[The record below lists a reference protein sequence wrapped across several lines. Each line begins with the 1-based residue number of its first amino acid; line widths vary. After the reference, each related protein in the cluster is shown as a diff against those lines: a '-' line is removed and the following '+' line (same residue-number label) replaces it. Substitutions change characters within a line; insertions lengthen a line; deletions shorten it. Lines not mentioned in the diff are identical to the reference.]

1 MAISKLAHE
10 MLLNN
15 NYTVMNNKVIKH
27 ITIHHCA
34 VVNASVLGIYK
45 TFNNTE
51 RQASSNYF
59 IDSYGDIYC
68 FVDESNRA
76 WTSGNAQNDSES
88 ITIEVSNDSTVEW
101 HVSDEAYN
109 SLIKLCADICNRY
122 NLTANFDDTASA
134 TFNLHRH
141 FQATECPGKYLYE
154 HMLDIVDSVNNLV
167 DCEYFNIIDD
177 IECYYKVYNDKK
189 WHVAKH
195 DDNIIKIEA
204 NTYITA
210 IAFKCKRGELEY
222 SVSTLQSGWYPAVYS
237 KNFNL
242 CDDIYGYAGYNNEA
256 IDCIQILYLT
266 DDKDISQ
273 KGYFYAKYRV
283 KTFNFCDFFD
293 YQIDDIFDVNKKMD
307 GYAGLKNNAISAF
320 ELEITNYY

>member
-15 NYTVMNNKVIKH
+15 NYTAMNNKVIKH

-34 VVNASVLGIYK
+34 VVNANVLGIYK
-45 TFNNTE
+45 TFNNPQ

-59 IDSYGDIYC
+59 IDSAGKIYC
-68 FVDESNRA
+68 FVDECNRA

-122 NLTANFDDTASA
+122 NITANFDDTAMA

-154 HMLDIVDSVNNLV
+154 HMFDIVDSVNNLV
-167 DCEYFNIIDD
+167 ECEYFNIIND
-177 IECYYKVYNDKK
+177 IECYYKIYNDNNWYIAKK
-189 WHVAKH
+189 E
-195 DDNIIKIEA
+195 DNTIKIESKKA
-204 NTYITA
+204 ITA
-210 IAFKCKRGELEY
+210 IAFKCQRGSILY
-222 SVSTLQSGWYPAVYS
+222 SVSTLDSGWYPNVHS
-237 KNFNL
+237 NNFNL
-242 CDDIYGYAGYNNEA
+242 NDDIDGYAGYNNEE
-256 IDCIQILYLT
+256 IDCIQILYITSYSDML
-266 DDKDISQ
+266 Q
-273 KGYFYAKYRV
+273 KGYFFAKYRV
-283 KTFNFCDFFD
+283 KAFNYCDFFE
-293 YQIDDIFDVNKKMD
+293 YQIDDIINNDMD
-307 GYAGLKNNAISAF
+307 GYAGLKGNTISAF